1 MKRTTDEERKARQYA
16 RQNEWKRENM
26 KKYAVTFSKLKDAEI
41 IAFLDAKP
49 NKSDY
54 IKSLIREDL
63 RK

>member
-1 MKRTTDEERKARQYA
+1 
-16 RQNEWKRENM
+16 M